1 MLRRKS
7 RVPGLMRVWYQGE
20 RSPYSCEEDNIII
33 IIICYD
39 NYHLEV
45 IHILQ
50 VGGDIVIR
58 RVDDRLVQVH
68 QQHQLTKTMLNV
80 ESQ

>member
-1 MLRRKS
+1 
-7 RVPGLMRVWYQGE
+7 MRVWYQGE

-33 IIICYD
+33 IIFRHHYD
-39 NYHLEV
+39 DDYHLEV

-58 RVDDRLVQVH
+58 RVDDGLVQVH
-68 QQHQLTKTMLNV
+68 QQHQLAIDNV
-80 ESQ
+80 KW